1 MKIPTKL
8 NTPFSYYYSTL
19 NMNEIISIGTTENK
33 AAPAL
38 HRQLFFISFH
48 CFVIKSY
55 FLNFISLTMYILLF
69 LCYLVKTNATILH
82 FWGYPT
88 SEEES
93 KSCTLNAAAD
103 FQGCMD
109 LCVGMEWCMMLEI
122 PYFYKCRILSNII
135 FTEISQFPKFHIIR
149 NYSFQNFQVFL
160 KHENFEYFGIF
171 LILELGKRGINGFL
185 KLSTH
190 ENLSYGNG
198 TTCILCDI
206 YTISSITQSDLSKG
220 IEIAVKVDVQNSCP
234 VEIVS
239 NVYTYTKNSNGYTMT
254 YSDPLWIISSGRVCP
269 DDTWKQVPRAVG
281 PFCIK
286 VFSSNAGVT
295 RNNALAVCETYGGWL
310 AGFETIID
318 YNYIFDTARSLFP
331 TPLDYQYLTVWIS
344 GLMKTACQ
352 DDTGTVN
359 CAGIKAFGEFPNQN
373 NQDLYRFP
381 PGYPNFTKLNT
392 GYYQRGLQ
400 LTWSQQL
407 TAYNGMV
414 TNAATEYACNGEQK
428 ICAFSY
434 ACGILGKV

>member
-1 MKIPTKL
+1 
-8 NTPFSYYYSTL
+8 
-19 NMNEIISIGTTENK
+19 
-33 AAPAL
+33 
-38 HRQLFFISFH
+38 
-48 CFVIKSY
+48 
-55 FLNFISLTMYILLF
+55 MYILLF

-109 LCVGMEWCMMLEI
+109 LCVGMEWCM
-122 PYFYKCRILSNII
+122 
-135 FTEISQFPKFHIIR
+135 
-149 NYSFQNFQVFL
+149 
-160 KHENFEYFGIF
+160 
-171 LILELGKRGINGFL
+171 
-185 KLSTH
+185 
-190 ENLSYGNG
+190 LSYGNG

-206 YTISSITQSDLSKG
+206 YTISSITQSDFSKG

-344 GLMKTACQ
+344 GLMKTSCQ